1 MKETQGSVEVTSFGQ
16 MENILHYGH
25 YTVGGKRNMAMH
37 SIHDVI
43 SLTLEPQGGKKLI
56 KTSYNLNELRDLE
69 SKLVLITGSK
79 AENRTAVEHFLNV
92 CVHSICLLLYHMYYL
107 LQTLHCVCRIAE
119 VLITL
124 QQVGNVKYIG
134 WSMKFYCQ
142 PSLVED
148 LQKQAKV
155 MEDELDRWNKEVAEA
170 RRQFYEL
177 NYYTTRQL
185 LVLRSELGKMKN
197 PGSTIPQQA
206 QVMALLESISSEIHL
221 TNVMIVVQ
229 QVVSEGRKSLDLQGS
244 PIPVCVQAATADVEL
259 PVDSISPVSLIGKSP
274 PPTVE
279 RPVKAARL
287 QSLPLVSLSKEEL
300 NEKQRQYF
308 INIIEHYEY
317 HEMTALKAIE
327 EVGTGDW
334 NDIENWVQE
343 NGDKYEELFQEE
355 EVEEEDD
362 KEADESGEEDEG
374 MSSESD
380 QDKDIGRD
388 EEKASLSEF
397 SDYVDDYI

>member
-1 MKETQGSVEVTSFGQ
+1 
-16 MENILHYGH
+16 
-25 YTVGGKRNMAMH
+25 
-37 SIHDVI
+37 
-43 SLTLEPQGGKKLI
+43 
-56 KTSYNLNELRDLE
+56 
-69 SKLVLITGSK
+69 
-79 AENRTAVEHFLNV
+79 
-92 CVHSICLLLYHMYYL
+92 MYYF

-134 WSMKFYCQ
+134 WSMEFYCQ

-197 PGSTIPQQA
+197 PGSTITQQA
-206 QVMALLESISSEIHL
+206 QVMALLESISSEINL
-221 TNVMIVVQ
+221 ANVMLVVQ
-229 QVVSEGRKSLDLQGS
+229 QVVSEGRKTLDVQGS
-244 PIPVCVQAATADVEL
+244 SIPACVQASTADLEL
-259 PVDSISPVSLIGKSP
+259 SMDSSFPVSQIGKSP
-274 PPTVE
+274 PAME
-279 RPVKAARL
+279 LPVKAAHM
-287 QSLPLVSLSKEEL
+287 QGVPLVSLSKEEL
-300 NEKQRQYF
+300 NEKQQQYF
-308 INIIEHYEY
+308 TYIIEHYEY
-317 HEMTALKAIE
+317 LEMTALKAIE

-343 NGDKYEELFQEE
+343 KGDKYEEVFQEQ
-355 EVEEEDD
+355 EVEEDD
-362 KEADESGEEDEG
+362 DNESGEEDEG

-380 QDKDIGRD
+380 QDKDIRRD
-388 EEKASLSEF
+388 GEKVSLSEF
-397 SDYVDDYI
+397 SDYVGDYICFFSLFLLQPQHPPNPHMLVPPLLTPRPEW